1 MLYKAIFRGNF
12 QFGNQRSFGK
22 VVQSYHHKVEI
33 LYKGDVLLKQE
44 QLFSEENFSLNLSN
58 IVVTGTEKSVKNT
71 AYLLE
76 TLSQFALS
84 GQAWCWM
91 VNEGKVI
98 FSMQI
103 FPSADKTPVM
113 AYMEGYQLSR
123 EPGREQEALLKF
135 KFATEKF
142 DRHWTALERKGYVQM
157 LMKDFDSALESF
169 RDSIAIHPDQPDAY
183 SGMARVYMQLGEW
196 KSASDMLD
204 KAIKNSV
211 PHQTIYWQ
219 SRRIKGECL
228 VHLEEYDKAHFE
240 LNLCVKRQFNHSDPN
255 FAWRKSAM
263 MYFSR
268 VLFEQRKEKEAVDM
282 FNKAMDVS
290 DALEPVFSGKQ
301 SDFYEQMML
310 LSGRKL
316 KSSEEKTNNSLPVA
330 VNN

>member
-12 QFGNQRSFGK
+12 QFGNRRSFEK

-33 LYKGDVLLKQE
+33 LYKGDVLLKPE
-44 QLFSEENFSLNLSN
+44 QVFSEETFSLNLSN

-91 VNEGKVI
+91 VSEGKVL

-113 AYMEGYQLSR
+113 AYMEGYQLSK
-123 EPGREQEALLKF
+123 EPGREEEALEKF
-135 KFATEKF
+135 HFAIEKF
-142 DRHWTALERKGYVQM
+142 DRHWTAFERRGYVQM
-157 LMKDFDSALESF
+157 LMKEFESALQSF
-169 RDSIAIHPDQPDAY
+169 EKSISIHPDQPDAY
-183 SGMARVYMQLGEW
+183 SGMARVYMQMGDW
-196 KSASDMLD
+196 KSATEMLD

-219 SRRIKGECL
+219 SRRIKGVCL

-240 LNLCVKRQFNHSDPN
+240 LNLCVKRHFCHSDPN

-268 VLFEQRKEKEAVDM
+268 VLFEQRKENEAVEQ
-282 FNKAMDVS
+282 FNKAMETT
-290 DALEPVFSGKQ
+290 DALEPVFDGKQ
-301 SDFYEQMML
+301 AAFYKQMMH
-310 LSGRKL
+310 LSGRA
-316 KSSEEKTNNSLPVA
+316 SIPPEEKANNSIPVA
-330 VNN
+330 VSN